1 MPRRENFSLVDTAWL
16 HMDEPTSMALIVGVI
31 MFEKPLAFAALKE
44 LVRERLLR
52 VPRFR
57 QRVREPLFG
66 VGVPQWQEDPHLN
79 LDAHLHRIALPAP
92 HDQSALHELVGDLMS
107 TPLDFS
113 KPLWQF
119 HLVEQYEKGCAL
131 IARIHHAMGDG
142 LALVQV
148 LLSLA
153 DGALEIPL
161 REAEQNDDGLERS
174 RSNGRGSALTPGGL
188 LNQAVKVARLGT
200 KVVGEL
206 GALATDSNKRRETAV
221 LGASSSLALG
231 KLLLIGP
238 DEPSLFKGNVGV
250 IKRAAWSKPLA
261 LNDVK
266 FVAKALRG
274 TVNDILMSAV
284 TGALRRYLD
293 ARGEDTRDLNIRAM
307 VPVNLRAPTDLDLE
321 HLGNRFGLVFLD
333 LPVGIVEPLE
343 RMSVLKERMDDIKHS
358 PEAVVAFGVLGAI
371 GATPVALERMINRI
385 FGMKA
390 TAVMTNV
397 PGPREPIYL
406 MGNRIRGIMFWV
418 PTPASLG
425 LGVSIISYAGQVT
438 VGVGTDAGLVP
449 DPNEIVTDFVDEFR
463 ALHDL
468 ARERAG
474 VKRKARAKPKRRA
487 ASRREKVSGSEPR

>member
-1 MPRRENFSLVDTAWL
+1 MPLRENFSLVDTAWL
-16 HMDEPTSMALIVGVI
+16 HMDEPTSMAVIVGVI
-31 MFEKPLAFAALKE
+31 MLEKPLTFAALKQ

-57 QRVREPLFG
+57 QRVREPLLG
-66 VGVPQWQEDPHLN
+66 IGVPQWEQDPHFD

-92 HDQSALHELVGDLMS
+92 HDQAALHEMVGDLMS

-113 KPLWQF
+113 KPLWQM

-131 IARIHHAMGDG
+131 IVRIHHAMGDG
-142 LALVQV
+142 LVLVQV

-153 DGALEIPL
+153 DDAPQILSFD
-161 REAEQNDDGLERS
+161 AEGDGNAPERAD
-174 RSNGRGSALTPGGL
+174 SNGRRSVLIPAGL
-188 LNQAVKVARLGT
+188 FNRAAAVARLGT
-200 KVVGEL
+200 KVAGDL
-206 GALATDSNKRRETAV
+206 GALATNSNKRRETAV
-221 LGASSSLALG
+221 LGASGSLALG

-238 DEPSLFKGNVGV
+238 DEPSLFKGEVGV
-250 IKRAAWSKPLA
+250 MKRAAWSKPLA
-261 LNDVK
+261 LDQVK

-274 TVNDILMSAV
+274 TINDLLMCAV
-284 TGALRRYLD
+284 AGALRRYLE

-307 VPVNLRAPTDLDLE
+307 VPVNLRAPSELDLK

-343 RMSVLKERMDDIKHS
+343 RMSVLKERMDDLKHS
-358 PEAVVAFGVLGAI
+358 PEAVVAFGLLGAI
-371 GATPVALERMINRI
+371 GATPVGLERIINRI

-449 DPNEIVTDFVDEFR
+449 DPNEIVNAFVDEFC
-463 ALHDL
+463 ALRGL
-468 ARERAG
+468 ANERAG

-487 ASRREKVSGSEPR
+487 ASPRVERV